1 MNTGTQAGT
10 QGRLADSEST
20 KVINI
25 TRQAFGRNPSDGE
38 REEVKKLL
46 KEFPNASIN
55 EIGLAIR

>member
-1 MNTGTQAGT
+1 MFGN
-10 QGRLADSEST
+10 LADSMNT

-38 REEVKKLL
+38 RKAVEDLI
-46 KEFPNASIN
+46 KEFPNASVR